1 MVVSG
6 VRVMMQVASEPVEVN
21 LRLRPNRRRTAVVQM
36 GSDKAVNGHR
46 GGVREEGK

>member
-21 LRLRPNRRRTAVVQM
+21 LRLRPNRRTAVVQM